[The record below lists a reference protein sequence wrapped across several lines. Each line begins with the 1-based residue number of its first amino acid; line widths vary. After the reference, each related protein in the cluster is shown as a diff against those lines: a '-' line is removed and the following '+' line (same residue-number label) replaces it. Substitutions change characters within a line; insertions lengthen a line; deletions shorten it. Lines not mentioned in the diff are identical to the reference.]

1 MSIRFEMVSKRYA
14 EGREAL
20 VDISFEIGYGEMVY
34 VTGHSGAGKSTLL
47 KLLALIERPSD
58 GHIEVFSKRLAD
70 IRRRGLPAY
79 RRRLGLVFQ
88 DHRLLVDR
96 NAFDNVALPMRL
108 DGVAEAE
115 IALRVPRALDQV
127 GLGGTRIA
135 HCLASCPRA
144 NSSAWALPARWSAC
158 RTCCLADE
166 PTGNLDPK
174 LAAEIMLLMI
184 SLKEQG
190 TTVIIASHDLPLIQ
204 RMRKRTL
211 VLDRGRLID
220 DFRPEDWYGR
230 GE

>member
-1 MSIRFEMVSKRYA
+1 MSIRFEMVSKRYG

-34 VTGHSGAGKSTLL
+34 LTGPSGAGKSTLL
-47 KLLALIERPSD
+47 KLLALIERASE
-58 GHIEVFSKRLAD
+58 GHIQVFSKRLAD

-96 NAFDNVALPMRL
+96 NAYDNVALPMRL
-108 DGVAEAE
+108 DGVAEDE
-115 IALRVPRALDQV
+115 IARRVPRALDQV
-127 GLGGTRIA
+127 GLGGRE
-135 HCLASCPRA
+135 S
-144 NSSAWALPARWSAC
+144 ALPAELSTGEQQRLGIA
-158 RTCCLADE
+158 RAMVGVPALLLADE
-166 PTGNLDPK
+166 PTGNLDPE
-174 LAAEIMLLMI
+174 LAAEIMQLMI

>member
-20 VDISFEIGYGEMVY
+20 TDISFEIGYGEMVY

-47 KLLALIERPSD
+47 KLLALIERPSE
-58 GHIEVFSKRLAD
+58 GTVEVFNKRLAD

-88 DHRLLVDR
+88 DHRLLLDR

-108 DGVAEAE
+108 DGVAETE
-115 IALRVPRALDQV
+115 VALRVPQALDQV
-127 GLGGTRIA
+127 GLGGRE
-135 HCLASCPRA
+135 S
-144 NSSAWALPARWSAC
+144 ALPRELSTGEQQRLGIARAMVGVPDLL
-158 RTCCLADE
+158 LADE

-174 LAAEIMLLMI
+174 LAAEIMALMI

-211 VLDRGRLID
+211 VLDGGRLID

-230 GE
+230 GG

>member
-1 MSIRFEMVSKRYA
+1 MSIRFELVNKRYA
-14 EGREAL
+14 EGRVAL
-20 VDISFEIGYGEMVY
+20 SDISFEIGYGEMVY

-58 GHIEVFSKRLAD
+58 GLIEVFSKRLSD

-88 DHRLLVDR
+88 DHRLLLDR

-108 DGVAEAE
+108 DGVAETE

-127 GLGGTRIA
+127 GLGGRE
-135 HCLASCPRA
+135 S
-144 NSSAWALPARWSAC
+144 ALPRELSTGEQQRLGIARAMVGVPDLL
-158 RTCCLADE
+158 LADE

-174 LAAEIMLLMI
+174 LAAEIMALLI

-211 VLDRGRLID
+211 VLDGGRLID

-230 GE
+230 GG

>member
-1 MSIRFEMVSKRYA
+1 MSIRFELVSKRYA

-20 VDISFEIGYGEMVY
+20 TDISFEIGYGEMVY

-58 GHIEVFSKRLAD
+58 GFIEVFSKRLAD
-70 IRRRGLPAY
+70 VGRRALPAY

-88 DHRLLVDR
+88 DHRLLLDR

-108 DGVAEAE
+108 NGVVEAE
-115 IALRVPRALDQV
+115 IARRVPAALDQV
-127 GLGGTRIA
+127 GLGGRE
-135 HCLASCPRA
+135 S
-144 NSSAWALPARWSAC
+144 ALPRELSTGEQQRLGIARAMVGVPDLL
-158 RTCCLADE
+158 LADE

-174 LAAEIMLLMI
+174 LAAEIMALMI

-211 VLDRGRLID
+211 VLDGGRLID
-220 DFRPEDWYGR
+220 DFRPEDWYGA
-230 GE
+230 GG

>member
-1 MSIRFEMVSKRYA
+1 MPIRFELVSKRYA
-14 EGREAL
+14 QGRDAL
-20 VDISFEIGYGEMVY
+20 TDISFEIGYGEMVY

-58 GHIEVFSKRLAD
+58 GSIEVFSKQLSG

-88 DHRLLVDR
+88 DHRLLLDR

-115 IALRVPRALDQV
+115 ISPRVSQALEQV
-127 GLGGTRIA
+127 GLGGRE
-135 HCLASCPRA
+135 S
-144 NSSAWALPARWSAC
+144 ALPRELSTGEQQRLGIARAMVGVPDLL
-158 RTCCLADE
+158 LADE

-211 VLDRGRLID
+211 VLDGGRLID
-220 DFRPEDWYGR
+220 DFRPEDWYAG
-230 GE
+230 GA

>member
-1 MSIRFEMVSKRYA
+1 MSIRFETVSKRYA
-14 EGREAL
+14 HGRDAL
-20 VDISFEIGYGEMVY
+20 TDISFEIGYGEMVY

-47 KLLALIERPSD
+47 KLLALIERPSE
-58 GHIEVFSKRLAD
+58 GSIEVFSKQLSG

-88 DHRLLVDR
+88 DHRLLLDR
-96 NAFDNVALPMRL
+96 HAFDNVALPMRL
-108 DGVAEAE
+108 DGVAETE
-115 IALRVPRALDQV
+115 IAPRVARALEQV
-127 GLGGTRIA
+127 GLGGRE
-135 HCLASCPRA
+135 S
-144 NSSAWALPARWSAC
+144 ALPRELSTGEQQRLGIARAMVGVPDLL
-158 RTCCLADE
+158 LADE

-211 VLDRGRLID
+211 VLDGGRLID
-220 DFRPEDWYGR
+220 DFRPEDWYAR
-230 GE
+230 GA

>member
-1 MSIRFEMVSKRYA
+1 MSIRFELVSKRYA
-14 EGREAL
+14 QGRDAL
-20 VDISFEIGYGEMVY
+20 TDISFEIGYGEMVY

-58 GHIEVFSKRLAD
+58 GTIEVFNKQLSGV
-70 IRRRGLPAY
+70 RRRGLPAY

-88 DHRLLVDR
+88 DHRLLLDR
-96 NAFDNVALPMRL
+96 TAFDNVALPMRL

-115 IALRVPRALDQV
+115 IAPRVSRALDQV
-127 GLGGTRIA
+127 GLGGRE
-135 HCLASCPRA
+135 S
-144 NSSAWALPARWSAC
+144 ALPRELSTGEQQRMGIARAMVGVPDLL
-158 RTCCLADE
+158 LADE

-174 LAAEIMLLMI
+174 LAAEIMLLMF

-211 VLDRGRLID
+211 VLDGGRLID
-220 DFRPEDWYGR
+220 DFRPEDWYAR
-230 GE
+230 GG

>member
-1 MSIRFEMVSKRYA
+1 MSIRFELVSKRYA

-20 VDISFEIGYGEMVY
+20 TDISFEIGYGEMVY

-58 GHIEVFSKRLAD
+58 GFIEVFSKRLAD
-70 IRRRGLPAY
+70 IRRGALPAY

-88 DHRLLVDR
+88 DHRLLLDR
-96 NAFDNVALPMRL
+96 NAYDNVALPMRL
-108 DGVAEAE
+108 DGVAETE
-115 IALRVPRALDQV
+115 IARRVPLALDQV
-127 GLGGTRIA
+127 GLGGREA
-135 HCLASCPRA
+135 
-144 NSSAWALPARWSAC
+144 ALPRELSTGEQQRLGIARAMVGVPDLL
-158 RTCCLADE
+158 LADE

-174 LAAEIMLLMI
+174 LAAEIMALMI

-211 VLDRGRLID
+211 VLDGGRLID
-220 DFRPEDWYGR
+220 DFRPEDWYGA
-230 GE
+230 GG

>member
-20 VDISFEIGYGEMVY
+20 TDISFEIGYGEMVY

-47 KLLALIERPSD
+47 KLLALIERPSE
-58 GHIEVFSKRLAD
+58 GTIEVFSKRLSD
-70 IRRRGLPAY
+70 IRRRGLAAY

-88 DHRLLVDR
+88 DHRLLLDR
-96 NAFDNVALPMRL
+96 NAYDNVALPMRL
-108 DGVAEAE
+108 DGVAETE

-127 GLGGTRIA
+127 GLGGRE
-135 HCLASCPRA
+135 S
-144 NSSAWALPARWSAC
+144 ALPRELSTGEQQRLGIARAMVGVPDLL
-158 RTCCLADE
+158 LADE

-174 LAAEIMLLMI
+174 LAAEIMALMI

-211 VLDRGRLID
+211 VLDGGRLID

-230 GE
+230 GG

>member
-1 MSIRFEMVSKRYA
+1 MSIRFDLVSKRYA

-20 VDISFEIGYGEMVY
+20 ADISFEIGYGEMVY

-47 KLLALIERPSD
+47 KLLALIERPSE
-58 GHIEVFSKRLAD
+58 GHIEVFSRRLTD
-70 IRRRGLPAY
+70 VRRRELPAY

-88 DHRLLVDR
+88 DHRLLMDR
-96 NAFDNVALPMRL
+96 NAYENVALPMRL
-108 DGVAEAE
+108 DGVAEAD
-115 IALRVPRALDQV
+115 IAPRVARSLEQV
-127 GLGGTRIA
+127 GLGGRE
-135 HCLASCPRA
+135 S
-144 NSSAWALPARWSAC
+144 ALPAELSTGEQQRLGIA
-158 RTCCLADE
+158 RAMVAVPDLLLADE

-174 LAAEIMLLMI
+174 LAAEIMQLMI

-230 GE
+230 VG